1 LSCGSGTVCEDIKC
15 YSYPMI
21 ELRLSDYS
29 RQEPPTGIAYASVR
43 VASPSATARNMSSAP
58 VSDDTLLPP
67 EFRIAAFSAPGVEV
81 APIGISHLETDKLLL
96 EVTPPPPPA
105 RVFPRRQRRLHA
117 LPRLLHPPMASRLSR
132 VRRAR

>member
-1 LSCGSGTVCEDIKC
+1 
-15 YSYPMI
+15 MI

-43 VASPSATARNMSSAP
+43 VASPSATAHNMSSAP

-81 APIGISHLETDKLLL
+81 APIGISQSETDTLRL
-96 EVTPPPPPA
+96 EVNPS
-105 RVFPRRQRRLHA
+105 
-117 LPRLLHPPMASRLSR
+117 RLLPPSAQGANASCTHR
-132 VRRAR
+132 VCVYATFRIPGRCMCGRWRAVCV